1 MNIWILLQILVNVT
15 LVLGVVVMWVR
26 LNRPAKDDPRL
37 SRGLQ
42 LLQSKISVLEDLS
55 DRTDRQVKQL
65 SELLDQKSRSL
76 QNKIFD
82 SEKQVQKLDQSMFKS
97 MEVAQ
102 IFQDKIPHEEIIER
116 QNTIKYVKAARMAHE
131 GKAIEE
137 IAAQI
142 DLPREQLEF
151 IAKVNKDQLMFDE
164 SQLPAWAQ
172 LGQEVAFAPE
182 EKEEYTS
189 LKRLGDEFRQACRD
203 FEVATPVAPPTS
215 AASATTGALSEQS
228 QIVATAKNLSQKIL
242 NTAMNTAQ
250 NLAMGA
256 TQVANQVVSSAG
268 TTVGTVGGT
277 RTTIVRDEAP
287 IRPYAFPRIEI
298 EDEDIKL

>member
-1 MNIWILLQILVNVT
+1 MNIWILLQIVINLT
-15 LVLGVVVMWVR
+15 LGLGMVVVWLR
-26 LNRPAKDDPRL
+26 LQRPPKDDPRL

-65 SELLDQKSRSL
+65 TDLLDQKSRSL
-76 QNKIFD
+76 QSKIFD

-131 GKAIEE
+131 GKSNDE
-137 IAAQI
+137 IACEV
-142 DLPREQLEF
+142 DLPREQIEF

-164 SQLPAWAQ
+164 TQLPTWAQ
-172 LGQEVAFAPE
+172 MGQEVSFGEGGQPTQ
-182 EKEEYTS
+182 EYSS

-203 FEVATPVAPPTS
+203 HEVAQAPAADATPAEP
-215 AASATTGALSEQS
+215 S
-228 QIVATAKNLSQKIL
+228 QIMTAAKSITQKL
-242 NTAMNTAQ
+242 VTTAMNTAQ
-250 NLAMGA
+250 NLATGVQTA
-256 TQVANQVVSSAG
+256 TTSVATTVTTAATGG
-268 TTVGTVGGT
+268 TTK
-277 RTTIVRDEAP
+277 ILKDESP
-287 IRPYAFPRIEI
+287 VRPYTFPRIEI
-298 EDEDIKL
+298 EDGDIDL

>member
-1 MNIWILLQILVNVT
+1 MNIWILLQIVVN
-15 LVLGVVVMWVR
+15 LFLGLGVVVMWLR
-26 LNRPAKDDPRL
+26 LKRPPKDDPRL

-65 SELLDQKSRSL
+65 TELLDQKSRSL

-131 GKAIEE
+131 GKPIEE
-137 IAAQI
+137 IAMHI

-164 SQLPAWAQ
+164 TQLPAWAQ
-172 LGQEVAFAPE
+172 VGEEVTFAQE
-182 EKEEYTS
+182 EKADYSS

-203 FEVATPVAPPTS
+203 FEVTKPMATVPTAQAAQAAS
-215 AASATTGALSEQS
+215 SEPSQIVTAAKNMTQKIINTAMTKAQGIAASATQAAS
-228 QIVATAKNLSQKIL
+228 
-242 NTAMNTAQ
+242 
-250 NLAMGA
+250 
-256 TQVANQVVSSAG
+256 VSLG
-268 TTVGTVGGT
+268 TTTVLK
-277 RTTIVRDEAP
+277 DESP
-287 IRPYAFPRIEI
+287 VRPYAFPRIEI
-298 EDEDIKL
+298 EDGDIKL

>member
-1 MNIWILLQILVNVT
+1 MNIWILLQVLINVS
-15 LVLGVVVMWVR
+15 LMLGVVVMWVR

-137 IAAQI
+137 IASQI

-203 FEVATPVAPPTS
+203 FEVTQPVAS
-215 AASATTGALSEQS
+215 SASAVASEPS

-242 NTAMNTAQ
+242 NTAMSTAQ
-250 NLAMGA
+250 GLAATASHAA
-256 TQVANQVVSSAG
+256 TQAATGIGTATGLTNSSG
-268 TTVGTVGGT
+268 GTVK
-277 RTTIVRDEAP
+277 VLKDESP
-287 IRPYAFPRIEI
+287 VRPYAFPRIEI

>member
-1 MNIWILLQILVNVT
+1 MNIWILLQIVINLS
-15 LVLGVVVMWVR
+15 LALGLVVVWLR
-26 LNRPAKDDPRL
+26 LQRPPKDDPRL

-65 SELLDQKSRSL
+65 TDLLDQKSRSL
-76 QNKIFD
+76 QSKIFD

-131 GKAIEE
+131 GKSNDE
-137 IAAQI
+137 IAREV
-142 DLPREQLEF
+142 DLPREQIEF

-164 SQLPAWAQ
+164 TQLPAWAQ
-172 LGQEVAFAPE
+172 MGQEVSFGANEQPTQ
-182 EKEEYTS
+182 EYTS

-203 FEVATPVAPPTS
+203 YDVAATPAVTS
-215 AASATTGALSEQS
+215 ASTTPSEPS
-228 QIVATAKNLSQKIL
+228 QIVTAAKQITQKL
-242 NTAMNTAQ
+242 VTTAMNTAQ
-250 NLAMGA
+250 SLATGA
-256 TQVANQVVSSAG
+256 NAAGHAISSG
-268 TTVGTVGGT
+268 TTK
-277 RTTIVRDEAP
+277 ILKDESP
-287 IRPYAFPRIEI
+287 VRPYAFPRIEI